1 MIVSVC
7 AVGGTVAS
15 QDAQAFAWK
24 DTCEINVVNRA
35 AQSQVRPIALVEVPP
50 NPIAYAKYVALVAT
64 GFPSNT
70 GISFANTGFPLT
82 GGCSAAL
89 FLNNPGDNVKCSA
102 SAPTV
107 GANNFSCVG
116 NQTARVD
123 KDNDDITGTVFVAP
137 NSLGEGGE
145 ESTDPPALLNRQ
157 VDPFAGA
164 KAKPKAPKVP
174 AGVLSKGQLS
184 GKGWQKTIK
193 VSDLGQFGKALE
205 ASDPKGACNDSDE
218 KGVPKA
224 LSGGASLFVR
234 GAGGEAI
241 GELDGRYKTAG
252 QAEATM
258 EIATSARSMRC
269 LAASLTSSDYKAKV
283 AADGPDFGQGGVVT
297 NRVVLKHGGF
307 TGYVDVVGLADGRSN
322 TVLVFFNHGKPA
334 EVSHEEDVLE
344 AVADDLR
351 P

>member
-1 MIVSVC
+1 VAFGQNFFADSREKLHGPFPNRC
-7 AVGGTVAS
+7 LDAAEAVLA
-15 QDAQAFAWK
+15 D
-24 DTCEINVVNRA
+24 VVDDEHAENRL
-35 AQSQVRPIALVEVPP
+35 RPRLGEQR
-50 NPIAYAKYVALVAT
+50 
-64 GFPSNT
+64 
-70 GISFANTGFPLT
+70 
-82 GGCSAAL
+82 
-89 FLNNPGDNVKCSA
+89 D
-102 SAPTV
+102 
-107 GANNFSCVG
+107 
-116 NQTARVD
+116 RVD
-123 KDNDDITGTVFVAP
+123 PRVVVGFADLDGAHPIPATIG
-137 NSLGEGGE
+137 

-283 AADGPDFGQGGVVT
+283 AANGPDFGQGGVVT